1 MLNFFTM
8 LKEKNYIETPSGLP
22 YTTIYSQEED
32 IKYSDLVKYI
42 PQVHYNSEYKDY
54 SQYNQYNIKHYNHRD
69 IIIQN
74 NRKLLYNGIPI
85 NLYDNIDFN
94 KVLTITSGCNYYHT
108 DKFNNLKLLDSTLQN
123 PLSIIFVNNQT

>member
-22 YTTIYSQEED
+22 YTTIYSQKED

-94 KVLTITSGCNYYHT
+94 KVLTIIILIN
-108 DKFNNLKLLDSTLQN
+108 
-123 PLSIIFVNNQT
+123 SII